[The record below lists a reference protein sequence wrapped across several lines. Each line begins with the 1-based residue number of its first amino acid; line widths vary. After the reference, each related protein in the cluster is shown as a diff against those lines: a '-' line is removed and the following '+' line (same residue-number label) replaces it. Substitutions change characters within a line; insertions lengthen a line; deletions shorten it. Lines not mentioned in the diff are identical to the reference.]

1 MAEQSTTTWGLKVLQ
16 VRASAWFPVF
26 TSLEHVCSTPKYVYN
41 IIGFD
46 PSRHPKNQKSQWRK
60 KAKRIQK
67 AQPWIWNASRGKPE
81 GMLGSSNTIAAQSH
95 WGHRAGMDPGHVMD
109 YSYILTLLVVFA
121 AFVAVNIYIYQNIY
135 TYKSYNDNICI
146 IPEYI

>member
-1 MAEQSTTTWGLKVLQ
+1 
-16 VRASAWFPVF
+16 
-26 TSLEHVCSTPKYVYN
+26 
-41 IIGFD
+41 
-46 PSRHPKNQKSQWRK
+46 
-60 KAKRIQK
+60 
-67 AQPWIWNASRGKPE
+67 
-81 GMLGSSNTIAAQSH
+81 MLGSSNTIAAQSH